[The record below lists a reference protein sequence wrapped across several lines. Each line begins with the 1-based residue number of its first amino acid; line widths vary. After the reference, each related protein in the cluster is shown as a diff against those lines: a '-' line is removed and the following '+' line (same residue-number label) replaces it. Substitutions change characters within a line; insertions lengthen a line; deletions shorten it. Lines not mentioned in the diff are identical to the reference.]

1 MCTCETF
8 WYVYYN
14 FCFCVVSTRT
24 LQPLTFQSPSLI
36 CAQPKGVHGIV
47 AVLRNSC
54 EHYFTYRLDGH
65 TAIFLGEGDLHDAEF
80 DGHRKTIDFADNYY
94 DPELLSGV
102 EGHCQVFLDVYP
114 STLFQ
119 ESFASSNLAVIL
131 SVSVAALF
139 VLMAFIFTVYD
150 WKVAQRNRK
159 IVGAAERSTDL
170 VNTLYPQDVANQL
183 LAEQDTKKHTCQVTK
198 KLSSNMFPD
207 DDEDEEED
215 GNFKSKPIAS
225 LFPETTIFFGDLVG
239 FTSWS
244 SVREPTD
251 VFTLLETLYS
261 AFDAIAKKRKVYK
274 VEVRT

>member
-1 MCTCETF
+1 MFTSPF
-8 WYVYYN
+8 A
-14 FCFCVVSTRT
+14 FCAVCT
-24 LQPLTFQSPSLI
+24 LQPLTCQLPSLL

-54 EHYFTYRLDGH
+54 EQYFTYRLDGH

-80 DGHRKTIDFADNYY
+80 HGHRRTIDFADNYF

-119 ESFASSNLAVIL
+119 ESFESSNLAVIF

-139 VLMAFIFTVYD
+139 VLMAVIFMIYD
-150 WKVAQRNRK
+150 WKVDQRNHK

-183 LAEQDTKKHTCQVTK
+183 LAEQETQKQTRQVTK
-198 KLSSNMFPD
+198 KLSSNMFLD
-207 DDEDEEED
+207 GDDEDEEEE

-225 LFPETTIFFGDLVG
+225 FFPETTIFFGDLVG

-251 VFTLLETLYS
+251 VFILLETLYS